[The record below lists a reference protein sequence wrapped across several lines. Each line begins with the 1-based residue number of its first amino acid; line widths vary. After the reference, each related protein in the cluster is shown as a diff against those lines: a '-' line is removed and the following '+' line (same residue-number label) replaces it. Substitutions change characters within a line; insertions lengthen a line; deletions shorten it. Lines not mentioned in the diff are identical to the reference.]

1 MHKNISMY
9 VICTCTCMWTQ
20 SITITLMYM
29 YLEIVQILFD
39 QGMNPLPISPNLV
52 IAGLY
57 MVLAILREE
66 REGGRWRERKG
77 GVGERGKREGGK

>member
-1 MHKNISMY
+1 MY
-9 VICTCTCMWTQ
+9 VDTK
-20 SITITLMYM
+20 Y
-29 YLEIVQILFD
+29 YYNVDVHVPVEIVQILFD
-39 QGMNPLPISPNLV
+39 QGMNSFPISPNLV

-77 GVGERGKREGGK
+77 WWGERGKREGGK

>member
-1 MHKNISMY
+1 
-9 VICTCTCMWTQ
+9 MWTQ
-20 SITITLMYM
+20 SITITIDVHVPV
-29 YLEIVQILFD
+29 EIVQILFD
-39 QGMNPLPISPNLV
+39 HGTNSFPISPNLV

-77 GVGERGKREGGK
+77 WGGGREGRGKGAN